1 MFRLRGGKTF
11 GAEQK
16 IRELK
21 KLLLKIIEKRNKNRI
36 NPNKLIK
43 KSNY

>member
-16 IRELK
+16 IKELK
-21 KLLLKIIEKRNKNRI
+21 KLLLKIIEKRRLMKKEIRI
-36 NPNKLIK
+36 E
-43 KSNY
+43 